1 MENNFVDVD
10 SMQSGSATKA
20 TRKNSLEDTKL
31 NATPNSKM
39 EGGID

>member
-1 MENNFVDVD
+1 METNFVDVD

-20 TRKNSLEDTKL
+20 NRKNSIDDSNL

-39 EGGID
+39 ESSID